1 MSALNN
7 VKIGAKLTVG
17 FVLVAAIA
25 AAIGAVGVSKAR
37 TIDAAGTLLYEKATA
52 PMKDVLAMAASFQ
65 RIQVGAR
72 DVVLAETP
80 AKARGFVDQSKQ
92 LDELML
98 KAEESYATSLF
109 DDQGKKNFEALKVA
123 FDEYWRQAE
132 RVNQLAVQNKDAE
145 AMAVLVGDGKAATV
159 AMQTAMDA
167 LTQHMIESGKEISDA
182 NTVTANGA
190 VTTMV
195 TLIVIGVVVALG
207 LGIFLSRMIL
217 KPIGRSCTCSG
228 RWLRGTWGCA

>member
-1 MSALNN
+1 
-7 VKIGAKLTVG
+7 
-17 FVLVAAIA
+17 
-25 AAIGAVGVSKAR
+25 
-37 TIDAAGTLLYEKATA
+37 
-52 PMKDVLAMAASFQ
+52 MAASFQ

-207 LGIFLSRMIL
+207 LGIFLSRMIS